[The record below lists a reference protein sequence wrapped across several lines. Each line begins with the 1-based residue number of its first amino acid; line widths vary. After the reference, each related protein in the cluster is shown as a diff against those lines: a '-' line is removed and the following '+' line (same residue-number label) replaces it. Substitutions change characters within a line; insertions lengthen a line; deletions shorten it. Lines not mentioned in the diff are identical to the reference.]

1 MLETEL
7 HDLSDD
13 ADYAASQ
20 QQGSQSM
27 IRSDSGKRIEPEGA
41 EVVYVK
47 ENVSVHPTQYMSER
61 ISGRLKLIK
70 QGDSLFMSWIPYR
83 GQNSSSRLSEK
94 GEGWI
99 LEILSCFAHA
109 DRNLY
114 TIRLVE
120 FTEVRSIRRHTP
132 ALGWQYVIIVLSS
145 GLAYPPLYFYNGGV
159 KEFLATIKQHV
170 FLKRSAD
177 DANVFIVNDFQ
188 DPLQRTLSSLELPG
202 VVSVANSPSRSNSV
216 EEAPLL
222 ESVYDNT
229 SSSEYNVKQKL
240 KHDPGRDLS
249 IQVLEK
255 FSLVTK
261 FARDTTSQLF
271 RENSDSN
278 LLNGRRKHEQHL
290 YDSFPKLSNDVHK
303 IPDDIHEHD
312 HSSTLGSSTSSD
324 IAYKV
329 PVPVDPLEFEKL
341 VLVWG
346 KPRQPPLAPDEW
358 AASLDPEGRV
368 KDPKAL
374 KKKIFYG
381 GIEHELRKQVWPF
394 LLGHHA
400 YDSTYAE
407 REYHRAMKKQ
417 DYETIKRQWQ
427 SISPQQAKR
436 FTKFRERK
444 GLIEKDVVRTDRS
457 LGFYD
462 GDENPNVNLLHD
474 ILLTYSFYNFD
485 LGYCQG
491 MSDFLSPI
499 VYVTRDESE
508 AFWCFSALME
518 RLGPNFNRDQSGMHS
533 QLFAISK
540 LVEILDSPL
549 HNYFKQND
557 CLNYF
562 FCFRWILIQF
572 KRELKYEE
580 TIRMWEVL
588 WTHHLSEHLHL
599 YVCVAILKRYRSKIM
614 GEQMDFD
621 TLLKFINE
629 LSGHINLDATL
640 KDAEALCICAGEN
653 GEACIPPGTPP
664 SLPMEETLVS
674 SQLEDEYSALVLVVN
689 AFGVVTIIKKWH
701 RLTVRL
707 DVSAKV
713 PRLSFVGQRCLVTG
727 IRRPSENYNLNPKLI
742 HSHISFIY
750 HPRSSSKLLPPLIP
764 TSSSLSK
771 PRSRS
776 VAKSSSQVAVADRV
790 TALFFSQ
797 VAVEALSL
805 ECRQVA
811 VAGLSP
817 IVVAGPESASS
828 VGASPGRRRRS
839 FGSTS
844 SSLQV

>member
-1 MLETEL
+1 MLETDL

-13 ADYAASQ
+13 ADYAASL
-20 QQGSQSM
+20 QQGSQSIM
-27 IRSDSGKRIEPEGA
+27 RTTSGKTSEPEGA

-70 QGDSLFMSWIPYR
+70 QGQSLFMSWIPYR

-94 GEGWI
+94 
-99 LEILSCFAHA
+99 

-114 TIRLVE
+114 MIRQLE

-132 ALGWQYVIIVLSS
+132 AFGWQYVIVVLSS

-170 FLKRSAD
+170 FLVRSAK

-202 VVSVANSPSRSNSV
+202 AVSIANAPSRSSSA
-216 EEAPLL
+216 EESPLL
-222 ESVYDNT
+222 DSQERFSESSYEST
-229 SSSEYNVKQKL
+229 SSSEYIGKQRQRT
-240 KHDPGRDLS
+240 HDPARDLS

-261 FARDTTSQLF
+261 FARETTSQLF
-271 RENSDSN
+271 RENGDN
-278 LLNGRRKHEQHL
+278 FFVNGRRKHGQFLH
-290 YDSFPKLSNDVHK
+290 DGSPKLASIDMQKIPNDV
-303 IPDDIHEHD
+303 PEDD
-312 HSSTLGSSTSSD
+312 HSSTSASNIVPFVS
-324 IAYKV
+324 YKV
-329 PVPVDPLEFEKL
+329 PVPADPLEFEKL

-346 KPRQPPLAPDEW
+346 KPRQPPLTRKEW
-358 AASLDPEGRV
+358 AAFVDSEGRV
-368 KDPKAL
+368 RDSKAL
-374 KKKIFYG
+374 KKRIFYG
-381 GIEHELRKQVWPF
+381 GVEHELRNEVWPF
-394 LLGHHA
+394 LLGYYA

-407 REYHRAMKKQ
+407 RDHHQSMKKQ
-417 DYETIKRQWQ
+417 EYETIKRQWQ
-427 SISPQQAKR
+427 SISSQQAKR

-457 LGFYD
+457 LPFYD
-462 GDENPNVNLLHD
+462 GDDNPNVNFLHD

-491 MSDFLSPI
+491 MSDLLSPI
-499 VYVTRDESE
+499 FYVMKDDSE

-518 RLGPNFNRDQSGMHS
+518 RLGPNFNRDQNGMHS

-540 LVEILDSPL
+540 LVEILDGPL

-572 KRELKYEE
+572 KRELKYED
-580 TIRMWEVL
+580 TMRLWEVL

-599 YVCVAILKRYRSKIM
+599 YLCVSILKRYRSKIM

-629 LSGHINLDATL
+629 LSGRIDLEAAL
-640 KDAEALCICAGEN
+640 RDAEALCICAGEN

-664 SLPMEETLVS
+664 SLPIEDTLVS
-674 SQLEDEYSALVLVVN
+674 SQLEDEVL
-689 AFGVVTIIKKWH
+689 
-701 RLTVRL
+701 
-707 DVSAKV
+707 
-713 PRLSFVGQRCLVTG
+713 
-727 IRRPSENYNLNPKLI
+727 
-742 HSHISFIY
+742 
-750 HPRSSSKLLPPLIP
+750 
-764 TSSSLSK
+764 
-771 PRSRS
+771 
-776 VAKSSSQVAVADRV
+776 
-790 TALFFSQ
+790 
-797 VAVEALSL
+797 
-805 ECRQVA
+805 
-811 VAGLSP
+811 
-817 IVVAGPESASS
+817 
-828 VGASPGRRRRS
+828 
-839 FGSTS
+839 
-844 SSLQV
+844 